1 MWMITSFCQNF
12 IDIMFP
18 KKCYLCSKEGN
29 TLCEG
34 CLSSFERPL
43 DSTHHFI
50 SSLYSFKDIKVKRV
64 VHAIKFFHRKD
75 LVDPL
80 SKKLLS
86 LLPTDD
92 AGWVVVPI
100 PAHPLRRI
108 SRGYN
113 QSELLASAI
122 SKESGIPVK
131 MDILRKTKYTERQV
145 TAQTKAERLNRQRNS
160 FKVTGP
166 LPYTN
171 IILIDDVTTT
181 GTTLLEARSCLIKNG
196 ASKVLA
202 ITVAH

>member
-1 MWMITSFCQNF
+1 
-12 IDIMFP
+12 
-18 KKCYLCSKEGN
+18 
-29 TLCEG
+29 
-34 CLSSFERPL
+34 
-43 DSTHHFI
+43 
-50 SSLYSFKDIKVKRV
+50 
-64 VHAIKFFHRKD
+64 
-75 LVDPL
+75 VDPL

-145 TAQTKAERLNRQRNS
+145 TAKTKAERLNRQRNS
-160 FKVTGP
+160 FKVTGS